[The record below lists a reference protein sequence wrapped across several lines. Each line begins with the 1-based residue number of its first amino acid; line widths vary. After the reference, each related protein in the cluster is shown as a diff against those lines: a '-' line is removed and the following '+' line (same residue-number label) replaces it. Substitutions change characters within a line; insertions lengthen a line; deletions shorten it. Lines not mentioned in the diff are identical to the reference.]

1 MPTAD
6 HEVSLEVDMA
16 DDGTGECEDP
26 RCGQTTALT
35 FFCVDCSSEY
45 CADCWP
51 LQGPH
56 RPKKVGRDGLPH
68 EQTDARIFRR
78 FKSILQPAAESI
90 DEVKTAH
97 EQDSGSKWFGVI
109 KDQSGRLKFEDY
121 GRYSSLLS
129 SLRPPAEHVCRYP
142 QLVSFVGVTNAGKST
157 IIKMLITRALAA
169 LRRPPGEHW
178 ATPLV
183 GASIHDS
190 VPTSGDVNLYA
201 DPRTHAS
208 TLPIL
213 MADCEGFEGG
223 ERLPLGAMARWRMDR
238 QSGQSDQRVGGS
250 AASYN
255 IEWANTEDTRQRE
268 FAVMNLYPR
277 ILYTFSDVVV
287 FVLRNPK
294 TFQSAV
300 LTKLLDWGVNSLEK
314 SINQPALPHAIV
326 VLNATGPTVDAREWN
341 TSFATQNLLSSV
353 RDALDGPESVPKLQ
367 RLAEHW
373 RSLGKS
379 IHTVEDLL
387 LQYYSSFQVV
397 RVPSSRYMLMD
408 DQVSKLQAMIETSCA
423 KSFHAKRKARML
435 TDADELSTYFQAGF
449 RHFTTHLNV
458 PFDFV
463 EVSLRN
469 NPIPSDFGGHILH
482 LATRIMGRFRK
493 DAERLAWF
501 FDRLSTMLASCVML
515 DCVRFRKG
523 RMSELFRNYQ
533 NSIDWALSEFFE
545 MHWPCA
551 FTFGNRRC
559 EVVKARHIK
568 GHQDTSGVIASGEYQ
583 ANVSLE
589 EAAPVFHEALQNATA
604 TIQRDFDYE
613 ADQTGKDDDLQDQ
626 QVALSLHKDYLR
638 QFFTS
643 VGVAAKLFSHSSCFV
658 CLMHVPSHPLPCGH
672 VLCSACVKA
681 FGKPHG
687 RSTVIVSHCPL
698 HDDSHPWTRWQDSV
712 HIYFK
717 PKGVGT
723 RVLSLD
729 SGGIRGIVQ
738 LEILKEIEEAL
749 GNQIPIACFL
759 DLIVGT
765 GTGAVIAAALGIQ
778 KRRLASE
785 TIDMFVALCDMMYTP
800 RLQIGPLGRLVQLM
814 GGSGMYK
821 TKPMRQALE
830 MAFGTDR
837 KVFGGGE
844 SGHDKI
850 RVGMAASTGA
860 ERQGVLLSNYHRPE
874 TTLADYRLER
884 PHEPSLEMDLWE
896 ALAAVT
902 ATPGFF
908 KPFVHEQTHR
918 MYLDASATIPNPSAM
933 AERERKLLWPDT
945 EHLDP
950 DFFLNLGAGQN
961 RYRVTNKLKE
971 WKSARRGAGVKAAKA
986 GFFAQASSL
995 LSSTTKEE
1003 ILQAEIAWLEFE
1015 ETLAPS
1021 LDASGRHYFRFNP
1034 DLDEDPPAVDDR
1046 GALRS
1051 LRQTVRNR
1059 LKLPHRQTALQHL
1072 AHRLFAT
1079 SFYFDLQSKTVKA
1092 DGSYI
1097 CKGSIFTRFEDGS
1110 EYISMLGK
1118 FLYTRLSRTF
1128 QPCFLVHAAAGDSEP
1143 FTIPLDKTI
1152 VDAMMYRS
1160 VFEVPDVEITV
1171 SDETKPTTITMFLS
1185 DHELLAPAGLPISG
1199 FPRWLLL
1206 DRSPR
1211 LVGEVHIP
1219 VPSIARSSDSG
1230 PRQASLAPAH
1240 SFRDDSSGSTSA
1252 TDTTHSSYPNYE
1264 QLGIRTR
1271 PSERE
1276 DVGPHFFDP
1285 NQQAQRTN
1293 RFWTYIGPQHM
1304 ARNPGQYTEDELRRF
1319 GGGSDIDGLDGESQ
1333 GFPAPKLARGLL
1345 NNFPSPPSPPTPPC
1359 ELETNEKV
1367 VQEQEEEWPLRRERA
1382 DSKDGGGRK
1391 GKSAQVGSPPLG
1403 NTRTSPRQTLFPKT

>member
-1 MPTAD
+1 MPASD
-6 HEVSLEVDMA
+6 HEVSLELDMA
-16 DDGTGECEDP
+16 DGDKGECEDP
-26 RCGQTTALT
+26 RCTRNSNVTY
-35 FFCVDCSSEY
+35 FCVDCSSEY
-45 CADCWP
+45 CTECWS

-56 RPKKVGRDGLPH
+56 RPNKVGRDGLPH
-68 EQTDARIFRR
+68 ERTNANIFKR
-78 FKSILQPAAESI
+78 FKSILQPPAETL
-90 DEVKTAH
+90 ERVKTAH
-97 EQDSGSKWFGVI
+97 EQDSGSKWFGVT
-109 KDQSGRLKFEDY
+109 KDQSGRLKFDDY
-121 GRYSSLLS
+121 GRYSTLMS
-129 SLRPPAEHVCRYP
+129 SLRPATEHVHRYP

-157 IIKMLITRALAA
+157 IIKMLITRALEA
-169 LRRPPGEHW
+169 LRRPQGEQW

-183 GASIHDS
+183 GATIHDS

-201 DPRTHAS
+201 DPRTHSS

-213 MADCEGFEGG
+213 LADCEGFEGG
-223 ERLPLGAMARWRMDR
+223 ERLPLGAMARWRMEK
-238 QSGQSDQRVGGS
+238 QSGHGEPAVGGS

-255 IEWANTEDTRQRE
+255 IEWAKTEDTRQRE

-300 LTKLLDWGVNSLEK
+300 LTKLLAWGQDSLDK

-326 VLNATGPTVDAREWN
+326 VLNATDPTVDEREWN

-353 RDALDGPESVPKLQ
+353 RDAIDGPESVPQLQ

-373 RSLGKS
+373 RSLGKN

-408 DQVSKLQAMIETSCA
+408 DQVAKLQSMIETSCA

-435 TDADELSTYFQAGF
+435 TDGDELSTYFQAGF

-469 NPIPSDFGGHILH
+469 NPIPSDFGGHILEVV
-482 LATRIMGRFRK
+482 TRTMTRFRK
-493 DAERLAWF
+493 DADRLAWF
-501 FDRLSTMLASCVML
+501 FERLATMLASCVL
-515 DCVRFRKG
+515 FDTVRFRKG
-523 RMSELFRNYQ
+523 RMPELFRNYQ
-533 NSIDWALSEFFE
+533 HSIDWALSEFFE

-551 FTFGNRRC
+551 FTLGNRRC
-559 EVVKARHIK
+559 SVVKARHIK
-568 GHQDTSGVIASGEYQ
+568 GHQDTSGVIAHGDYQ

-589 EAAPVFHEALQNATA
+589 QAAPVFKYSLQNAME

-613 ADQTGKDDDLQDQ
+613 ADQTGKEDDLQDQ

-643 VGVAAKLFSHSSCFV
+643 VGIAAKLFSHSSCFV

-687 RSTVIVSHCPL
+687 RSTVVVSHCPL
-698 HDDSHPWTRWQDSV
+698 HDESHPWTRWPDSV

-723 RVLSLD
+723 RVLTLD

-738 LEILKEIEEAL
+738 LEILREIEEAL
-749 GNQIPIACFL
+749 GNHVPIACFL
-759 DLIVGT
+759 DLIVGS

-785 TIDMFVALCDMMYTP
+785 TIDMFMALCDMAYAP
-800 RLQIGPLGRLVQLM
+800 RLQIMPLMRLAQLM

-821 TKPMRQALE
+821 TKPMREALE
-830 MAFGTDR
+830 MAFGSER
-837 KVFGGGE
+837 KVFGGGD
-844 SGHDKI
+844 SSHDKI
-850 RVGMAASTGA
+850 KVGMAATTGA
-860 ERQGVLLSNYHRPE
+860 ERQGVLLANYHRAE
-874 TTLADYRLER
+874 ESQAYYRLER

-908 KPFVHEQTHR
+908 KPFVHEETHR
-918 MYLDASATIPNPSAM
+918 MYLDASASIPNPSAIG
-933 AERERKLLWPDT
+933 ERERRLIWPDT
-945 EHLDP
+945 DHFDP
-950 DFFLNLGAGQN
+950 DLFLNLGAGQN
-961 RYRVTNKLKE
+961 RYRITNKIKE
-971 WKSARRGAGVKAAKA
+971 YKAAKRA
-986 GFFAQASSL
+986 AVPKSAKTGFFAQASSL

-1003 ILQAEIAWLEFE
+1003 VLQAEIAWLAFE
-1015 ETLAPS
+1015 ETLSPS
-1021 LDASGRHYFRFNP
+1021 LDANGRHYMRFNP

-1046 GALRS
+1046 SSLRS

-1072 AHRLFAT
+1072 AHRFFAT
-1079 SFYFDLQSKTVKA
+1079 SFYFDLQSKTVRA
-1092 DGSYI
+1092 DGSYV

-1110 EYISMLGK
+1110 EYISMLGR
-1118 FLYTRLSRTF
+1118 FLQSRLTRSF
-1128 QPCFLVHAAAGDSEP
+1128 QPYFLVHATADDPDS
-1143 FTIPLDKTI
+1143 FTIPLSKTVI
-1152 VDAMMYRS
+1152 DTMVYRCI
-1160 VFEVPDVEITV
+1160 FELRDVEILV
-1171 SDETKPTTITMFLS
+1171 YDETRPTTITMFLS
-1185 DHELLAPAGLPISG
+1185 DHELLTSAGLPISG

-1206 DRSPR
+1206 DKSPR
-1211 LVGEVHIP
+1211 LVKEAHITTTSMAPQPEAAARRPTTSTTKSFGEG
-1219 VPSIARSSDSG
+1219 S
-1230 PRQASLAPAH
+1230 
-1240 SFRDDSSGSTSA
+1240 STS
-1252 TDTTHSSYPNYE
+1252 TSEETPPPPPSFPNFE
-1264 QLGIRTR
+1264 QLGIKQRGQ
-1271 PSERE
+1271 PSV
-1276 DVGPHFFDP
+1276 DMINPLDP
-1285 NQQAQRTN
+1285 NVSSQRTN

-1304 ARNPGQYTEDELRRF
+1304 ARNREKYTEDELRKF
-1319 GGGSDIDGLDGESQ
+1319 VGDLDLDEQNPKPTDSP
-1333 GFPAPKLARGLL
+1333 FAPSKSKFDA
-1345 NNFPSPPSPPTPPC
+1345 FPSPPSPPTPPS
-1359 ELETNEKV
+1359 ELEANEQVREWFVAKSRP
-1367 VQEQEEEWPLRRERA
+1367 QSGEEPEAQAEKKQAERPL
-1382 DSKDGGGRK
+1382 S
-1391 GKSAQVGSPPLG
+1391 
-1403 NTRTSPRQTLFPKT
+1403 SPRHSLFPKT

>member
-1 MPTAD
+1 MPAAD
-6 HEVSLEVDMA
+6 HEVDLEVDTSNVTSG
-16 DDGTGECEDP
+16 DCEDP
-26 RCGQTTALT
+26 RCSKNTSITY
-35 FFCVDCSSEY
+35 FCVDCSSEY

-56 RPKKVGRDGLPH
+56 RPNKVGRDGLPH
-68 EQTDARIFRR
+68 EKTNGSIFRR
-78 FKSILQPAAESI
+78 FRSILQPRADSI
-90 DEVKTAH
+90 EKVKTAH
-97 EQDSGSKWFGVI
+97 EQDSSSKWFGVT
-109 KDQSGRLKFEDY
+109 KDSSGRLKFDDY
-121 GRYSSLLS
+121 GRYSALMSSLLPS
-129 SLRPPAEHVCRYP
+129 ADHQHRYP

-157 IIKMLITRALAA
+157 IIKMLITRALSA
-169 LRRPPGEHW
+169 LKRPAEERW
-178 ATPLV
+178 ASPLV
-183 GASIHDS
+183 GAAIHDS

-201 DPRTHAS
+201 DPRTHS
-208 TLPIL
+208 SSLPIL
-213 MADCEGFEGG
+213 LADCEGFEGG
-223 ERLPLGAMARWRMDR
+223 ERLPLGAMARWRMEK
-238 QSGQSDQRVGGS
+238 QSGQADQSMGGS
-250 AASYN
+250 VASYG
-255 IEWANTEDTRQRE
+255 IEWANTEDTKQRE

-326 VLNATGPTVDAREWN
+326 VLNATDPTVDEREWN

-353 RDALDGPESVPKLQ
+353 KDAIDGPESVPKLQ

-373 RSLGKS
+373 RFLGKS

-408 DQVSKLQAMIETSCA
+408 DQVSKLQNMIEKSCS

-435 TDADELSTYFQAGF
+435 TDGDELSTYFQAGF

-482 LATRIMGRFRK
+482 LATRTIAGFRK
-493 DAERLAWF
+493 DAERLSWF
-501 FDRLSTMLASCVML
+501 FERLSTMLASCVML

-523 RMSELFRNYQ
+523 RMPDLFRNYQ
-533 NSIDWALSEFFE
+533 QSIDWALAEFFE

-551 FTFGNRRC
+551 FTLGSRRC
-559 EVVKARHIK
+559 SVVKARHIK
-568 GHQDTSGVIASGEYQ
+568 GHQDTSGVIASGDYQ
-583 ANVSLE
+583 ANISYE
-589 EAAPVFHEALQNATA
+589 KAAPVFNEQLQNAMS

-613 ADQTGKDDDLQDQ
+613 TDQQTSNDDDVLDQ
-626 QVALSLHKDYLR
+626 QVALSLHKDYQR

-681 FGKPHG
+681 FGKAHG
-687 RSTVIVSHCPL
+687 RSTFVISHCPL
-698 HDDSHPWTRWQDSV
+698 HDESPPWKRWPGSV
-712 HIYFK
+712 HVYFK

-723 RVLSLD
+723 RVLTLD

-738 LEILKEIEEAL
+738 LEILREIEEAL
-749 GNQIPIACFL
+749 GNNIPIACFL

-785 TIDMFVALCDMMYTP
+785 TTDMFIALCDMTYAP
-800 RLQIGPLGRLVQLM
+800 RLQMMPLMRLAQLM

-830 MAFGTDR
+830 MAFGSQR
-837 KVFGGGE
+837 KVFGGTE
-844 SGHDKI
+844 SSHDKI
-850 RVGMAASTGA
+850 KVGMAASTGA
-860 ERQGVLLSNYHRPE
+860 ERHGVLLSNYHRSE
-874 TTLADYRLER
+874 STQVNYRFER

-896 ALAAVT
+896 SLAAVT

-918 MYLDASATIPNPSAM
+918 MYLDASATIPNPSAI
-933 AERERKLLWPDT
+933 AERERKLIWPDT
-945 EHLDP
+945 EYLDP
-950 DFFLNLGAGQN
+950 DLFLNLGAGQN
-961 RYRVTNKLKE
+961 RYRISNKINEYKTT
-971 WKSARRGAGVKAAKA
+971 RRGGVTKPVKT
-986 GFFAQASSL
+986 GFLAQAGTL
-995 LSSTTKEE
+995 LSSNTKEE
-1003 ILQAEIAWLEFE
+1003 VLQAETAWLAFE
-1015 ETLAPS
+1015 ETLPAS
-1021 LDASGRHYFRFNP
+1021 LDANGRHYMRFNP

-1046 GALRS
+1046 GSLRS

-1092 DGSYI
+1092 DGSYV
-1097 CKGSIFTRFEDGS
+1097 CKGSIVARYEDGS
-1110 EYISMLGK
+1110 EYISMLGR
-1118 FLYTRLSRTF
+1118 FLQTRLTRTF
-1128 QPCFLVHAAAGDSEP
+1128 QPYFLIHATDKAESVRIPVPKIVIDTMVYRCIFEIPDIEILVH
-1143 FTIPLDKTI
+1143 
-1152 VDAMMYRS
+1152 
-1160 VFEVPDVEITV
+1160 
-1171 SDETKPTTITMFLS
+1171 DESKPTHITMFLT
-1185 DHELLAPAGLPISG
+1185 DHEMLSPAGLPISG

-1206 DRSPR
+1206 DKSPR
-1211 LVGEVHIP
+1211 QIDESYVPIP
-1219 VPSIARSSDSG
+1219 FVAPHSDTNTRMSPPGANVPQRTNEPTADV
-1230 PRQASLAPAH
+1230 PAATAAAP
-1240 SFRDDSSGSTSA
+1240 SF
-1252 TDTTHSSYPNYE
+1252 PNFE
-1264 QLGIRTR
+1264 QLGIKLSPQRSR
-1271 PSERE
+1271 GSEEAR
-1276 DVGPHFFDP
+1276 DQAAPNAFDP
-1285 NQQAQRTN
+1285 KAVSQRTN
-1293 RFWTYIGPQHM
+1293 RFWSYIGNRYMMEHKEDF
-1304 ARNPGQYTEDELRRF
+1304 TEEQLRKFVGDVNVKEKAELDSPF
-1319 GGGSDIDGLDGESQ
+1319 
-1333 GFPAPKLARGLL
+1333 APSK
-1345 NNFPSPPSPPTPPC
+1345 STSPSPPTPLS
-1359 ELETNEKV
+1359 ELEANESIPVKTHKK
-1367 VQEQEEEWPLRRERA
+1367 A
-1382 DSKDGGGRK
+1382 
-1391 GKSAQVGSPPLG
+1391 GSQG
-1403 NTRTSPRQTLFPKT
+1403 